1 MYMTNV
7 AYMLKIIFLT
17 GTPHKL
23 EFFRKCLECFR
34 DIDFFV
40 NTVKNKK
47 SFSNKENCFVANPA
61 GYLEFMPNFIQFFK
75 F

>member
-1 MYMTNV
+1 MTNV
-7 AYMLKIIFLT
+7 AYMLKIISLT
-17 GTPHKL
+17 ETPHNL
-23 EFFRKCLECFR
+23 EFFRKCLECFG

-47 SFSNKENCFVANPA
+47 SFSNKENCFVADPA
-61 GYLEFMPNFIQFFK
+61 GYLEFMPNVILFFK